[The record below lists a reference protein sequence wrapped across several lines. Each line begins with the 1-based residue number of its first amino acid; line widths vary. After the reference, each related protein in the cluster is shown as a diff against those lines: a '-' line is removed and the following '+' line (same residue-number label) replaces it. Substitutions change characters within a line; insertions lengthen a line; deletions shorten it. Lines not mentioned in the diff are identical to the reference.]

1 MQGVKVF
8 DELPEGWQYIPG
20 APTTKEGRWVYNSE
34 SRFSKRFERGLVRH
48 RWLRGTNS
56 ATNRK

>member
-20 APTTKEGRWVYNSE
+20 APTTKEGRCV
-34 SRFSKRFERGLVRH
+34 
-48 RWLRGTNS
+48 
-56 ATNRK
+56 